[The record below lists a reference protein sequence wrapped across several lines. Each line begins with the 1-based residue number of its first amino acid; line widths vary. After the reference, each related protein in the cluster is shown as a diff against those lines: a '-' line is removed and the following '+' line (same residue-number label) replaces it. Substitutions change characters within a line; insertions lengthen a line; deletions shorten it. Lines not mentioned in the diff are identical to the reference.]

1 MVHVTA
7 KMCHI
12 HALAF
17 PFRETVVGKGQA
29 PAVVRGYVAGGG
41 HELCGAPGAE
51 RWID

>member
-29 PAVVRGYVAGGG
+29 PAVVRGDVAGGG
-41 HELCGAPGAE
+41 MSCAGRRELKGG
-51 RWID
+51 